1 MKALVEELHKRGL
14 INEKQRD
21 RLLKEINA
29 GPNVVEIVGLELSV
43 SQKNPGKSKTL
54 LLCTNQP
61 LP

>member
-1 MKALVEELHKRGL
+1 MHKRGL